1 MDINVAQM
9 KIVSSLDK
17 VRLGDDVSNLGV
29 AKLTALKG
37 ESVNFQVYVKVDL
50 RSTLPVRVESELS
63 DFATLYQVK
72 DTIIDFI
79 WFNDDDVITDKPGIV
94 PDILIPL
101 CDQNGFYSASK
112 YGSCMWVN
120 VKVPKDFKAGEYDF
134 KVYFG
139 EDSASVKIEVLDEV
153 LEENT
158 LKYTQWFHPD
168 CIASYHNVPMY
179 SEEHWKLIENYMLLA
194 NELGINMVLTPV
206 LPLNLDTDPAFKV
219 KRPNCSLT
227 DIKVTNGVYSFDFS
241 RLTRYMNL
249 AVKCGMEYFE
259 ISHLYHAGG
268 AERCIN
274 VEADVDGE
282 KKYIF
287 DSTMRADTEEYVS
300 FLKAFVPALTAHLK
314 QIGMF
319 DKCYFHISDEPNKN
333 NIDIYEFANKQIKPL
348 FEGRPLMDALSEV
361 DFAERGLMDVAVA
374 EIAHIEDFIDKEFA
388 EKWCY
393 YCCGD
398 WDKVSNRL
406 LFMPSYRNR
415 IIGLQMYKYGFDG
428 FLHWGYNFTY
438 VSGSMFDINPY
449 VSQSS
454 SYMFPSG
461 DAASVYPSKDGAYP
475 SIRALVFKEA
485 IEDIQLCRTLEKYIG
500 KDAVVKLIDEEAGM
514 DVTFKEYPR
523 NPHYIPNLMD
533 KMRNMIKEHKTKE

>member
-1 MDINVAQM
+1 MEGLEQI

-17 VRLGDDVSNLGV
+17 VRLGDDVTDLGV
-29 AKLTALKG
+29 TKLTALKG
-37 ESVNFQVYVKVDL
+37 ESLNFQVYIKIDL
-50 RSTLPVRVESELS
+50 RMTLPVKVESELS

-79 WFNDDDVITDKPGIV
+79 WFNDDDVITDIPGIM

-101 CDQNGFYSASK
+101 KDQNGFYSASK

-120 VKVPKDFKAGEYDF
+120 VKVPEDFGAGEYDF
-134 KVYFG
+134 TVYFG
-139 EDSASVKIEVLDEV
+139 EESASVKIEIVDEV
-153 LEENT
+153 IEENT

-168 CIASYHNVPMY
+168 CIASCHNVPMY

-194 NELGINMVLTPV
+194 KETGINMVLTPV

-227 DIKVTNGVYSFDFS
+227 DIKVTDGVYSFDFA

-274 VEADVDGE
+274 VEAEVDGE
-282 KKYIF
+282 MKYIF
-287 DSTMRADTEEYVS
+287 DSSMRADTEEYVS
-300 FLKAFVPALTAHLK
+300 FLKVFVPALTCHLK
-314 QIGMF
+314 EIGMF

-485 IEDIQLCRTLEKYIG
+485 IEDIQVCRTLEKYIG
-500 KDAVVKLIDEEAGM
+500 KEAVVKLIDDEAEM
-514 DVTFKEYPR
+514 DINFKEYPR

-533 KMRNMIKEHKTKE
+533 KMRDMIKEHKTKE